1 MVKQCHFVSHK
12 ADVKIKH
19 ATITASVGE
28 PVTLEVETT
37 LDHNDITWRKD
48 GYSMSI
54 GDGST
59 SIEFASVEV
68 SDAGIYECH
77 EVGQQSA
84 GKHAI
89 MRLIV
94 RGICYEFILFQF
106 SKLISVQ
113 VLNI

>member
-1 MVKQCHFVSHK
+1 MKYVSYI
-12 ADVKIKH
+12 ANIKIKH

-28 PVTLEVETT
+28 PVTLKMITA
-37 LDHNDITWRKD
+37 LNLNDITWRKD
-48 GYSMSI
+48 GVPVTAW
-54 GDGST
+54 DGST
-59 SIEFASVEV
+59 QINFASVEV

-106 SKLISVQ
+106 
-113 VLNI
+113 